1 MESREGGGG
10 MVPELDL
17 LGVSLTEGLR
27 EIDGVAVWVLG
38 LEVTTGDTEVVV
50 QGEGDGVM
58 EGVGVKV
65 P

>member
-1 MESREGGGG
+1 

-38 LEVTTGDTEVVV
+38 LEVTTGETEVVV
-50 QGEGDGVM
+50 QGEGDGVT
-58 EGVGVKV
+58 EGVEVKV